1 MEASTTASGR
11 VAALQSTRRTS
22 QARRAWRFVRRWP
35 LLPALILAV
44 LALTGAFPG
53 LIAPHDPYDAAL
65 RQRLAPPVWLEGGT
79 TDNLLGIDHLGR
91 DVLSRLIH
99 GARVSLILAVVVV
112 LISATVGTALGMVS
126 GYFGG
131 LVDDFVMRLV
141 EIKQAVPLLLV
152 AMIAAMVFGQSFGL
166 LVGVLAFWSWT
177 GFARQVRTEVLH
189 LRTRE
194 YVLNAQ
200 LMGASTF
207 RIFTKH
213 LFPGVANVVVVLATL
228 LVGSLILTESVLS
241 FLGAGVPPPRPAW
254 GSMIAEGR
262 EFLTNAWWIATF
274 PGVAIF
280 LTVVAFNFLGD
291 WLRDYWD
298 PRLRQTRL

>member
-1 MEASTTASGR
+1 LSKT
-11 VAALQSTRRTS
+11 VAAPIGVLKTADRSLISRRVWT
-22 QARRAWRFVRRWP
+22 FLRRWP
-35 LLPALILAV
+35 VLPCLILAV
-44 LALTGAFPG
+44 LAVTGAVPD
-53 LIAPHDPYDAAL
+53 LIAPRDPYDAVL
-65 RQRLAPPVWLEGGT
+65 RQRLRPPAWMEGGSSE
-79 TDNLLGIDHLGR
+79 NLLGIDHLGR

-112 LISATVGTALGMVS
+112 LISAAVGTVLGMIS
-126 GYFGG
+126 GYYGG

-152 AMIAAMVFGQSFGL
+152 AMIAAMVFGQSFTL
-166 LVGVLAFWSWT
+166 LIVVLAFWSWT

-194 YVLNAQ
+194 YVLNAKI
-200 LMGASTF
+200 MGASTF
-207 RIFTKH
+207 RIFSRH
-213 LFPGVANVVVVLATL
+213 LLPGVSNVVVVLSTL

-241 FLGAGVPPPRPAW
+241 FLGAGIPPPRPAW

-298 PRLRQTRL
+298 PRLQQTR

>member
-1 MEASTTASGR
+1 MSSTVAGR
-11 VAALQSTRRTS
+11 IGVVEPAGRPRRF
-22 QARRAWRFVRRWP
+22 RRVWLFLRQWP
-35 LLPALILAV
+35 VIPCVLLVVLAV
-44 LALTGAFPG
+44 TGAFPG
-53 LIAPHDPYDAAL
+53 LIAPYDPYDAAL
-65 RQRLAPPVWLEGGT
+65 RQRLAPPAWMDGGT
-79 TDNLLGIDHLGR
+79 SQHLLGIDHLGR

-99 GARVSLILAVVVV
+99 GARVSLIIAVVVV
-112 LISATVGTALGMVS
+112 VISALVGTVLGMTS
-126 GYFGG
+126 GYYGG
-131 LVDDFVMRLV
+131 LVDDFIMRVV

-152 AMIAAMVFGQSFGL
+152 AMIAAMVFGQSFAL

-194 YVLNAQ
+194 YVLNARI
-200 LMGASTF
+200 MGASTL
-207 RIFTKH
+207 RIFARH
-213 LFPGVANVVVVLATL
+213 LLPGVANTVVVLATL
-228 LVGSLILTESVLS
+228 LVGNLILTESVLS
-241 FLGAGVPPPRPAW
+241 FLGAGVPPPQPAW

-274 PGVAIF
+274 PGMAIF

-298 PRLRQTRL
+298 PRLRQMR